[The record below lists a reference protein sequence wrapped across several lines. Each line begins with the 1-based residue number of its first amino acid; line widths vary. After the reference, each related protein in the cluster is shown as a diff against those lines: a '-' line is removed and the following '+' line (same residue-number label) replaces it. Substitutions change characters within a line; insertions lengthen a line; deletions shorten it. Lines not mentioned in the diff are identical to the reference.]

1 MFFIVLTVLVQCSL
15 NYNYESIDLQ
25 ININTP
31 SRFFHIRIFSLSSYL
46 YTVDKDKVLIEW
58 PFL

>member
-15 NYNYESIDLQ
+15 NYNYEPIDLQ
-25 ININTP
+25 KININTS
-31 SRFFHIRIFSLSSYL
+31 SRFFHTRFFSLL
-46 YTVDKDKVLIEW
+46 KLCTVDKNKVLIEW